1 MVPAA
6 GGKSAYPSCAG
17 VQGPDGGVEVDFVPE
32 GVREG
37 GPLGHRRGDGRLEE
51 FHGTWGGRAVVRYRV
66 PWGCTAL
73 GRPVRVVVAGCFWFK
88 KEAIADEGNLLS
100 RRLLGALR
108 PRGRART
115 TGANSLPNQRPNQG
129 STRRAH
135 FNLPVL
141 SFPHALSPKNY
152 FIAALLQTLLVTQP
166 IFKNYSCPPHNS
178 WHRWTTPMVGAARSM
193 NACSERRVVAAP
205 SR

>member
-1 MVPAA
+1 
-6 GGKSAYPSCAG
+6 
-17 VQGPDGGVEVDFVPE
+17 
-32 GVREG
+32 
-37 GPLGHRRGDGRLEE
+37 
-51 FHGTWGGRAVVRYRV
+51 
-66 PWGCTAL
+66 
-73 GRPVRVVVAGCFWFK
+73 VVVAGCFWFK
-88 KEAIADEGNLLS
+88 RRLSQTKRTGNLLS

-166 IFKNYSCPPHNS
+166 IFKITAGPRTIPG
-178 WHRWTTPMVGAARSM
+178 TVGRLPWSG
-193 NACSERRVVAAP
+193 P
-205 SR
+205 LGQ